1 MSLAPIAFFAY
12 KRPEHTRRSLESLAK
27 NHSAESSELFVFC
40 DGIKKPEDSEAIQQV
55 RDVVRSQQWCGK
67 VHIIEREQNIG
78 LAKSVIHG
86 VTELCSK
93 YGRVIVLEDDL
104 ILSHFFLEYMNKALD
119 LYEQDFKVIQIS
131 GHMFPVKL
139 TSDNDA
145 IFLPFT
151 TSWGWATWERAW
163 KYFDS
168 EMSGYK
174 LLSNNRQLKC
184 KFNLN
189 NSHPYFEMLKSQ
201 INGNIDSWA
210 IRWYLSTFI
219 IEGLTLYPIRT
230 LVENIGLDGS
240 GTHCGE
246 DSSRNIEI
254 NQDKILF
261 MPTEIKVDHKTM
273 NLVFKYLRQQNQR
286 LNLLQRI
293 QKKLFK
299 YFNLLD
305 LLGNKLRRT
314 L

>member
-12 KRPEHTRRSLESLAK
+12 KRPEHTKKSLESLAK
-27 NHSAESSELFVFC
+27 NHGAELSELFIFC

-55 RDVVRSQQWCGK
+55 RDVVRSQQWCGQ
-67 VHIIEREQNIG
+67 VHIIEREQNMG

-86 VTELCSK
+86 VTDLCAK

-104 ILSHFFLEYMNKALD
+104 ILSHFFLEYMNKALK
-119 LYEQDFKVIQIS
+119 LYEKDSKVIHIS
-131 GHMFPVKL
+131 GHMLPVKL
-139 TSDNDA
+139 ASDNDA

-163 KYFDS
+163 KHFDP

-189 NSHPYFEMLKSQ
+189 NSYPYFEMLESQ

-230 LVENIGLDGS
+230 LVENIGFDGS

-246 DSSRNIEI
+246 SLPLNIEI
-254 NQDKILF
+254 NQDKILS
-261 MPTEIKVDHKTM
+261 MPTEIKVDHKSM
-273 NLVFKYLRQQNQR
+273 NLVLKYLRQTNKP
-286 LNLLQRI
+286 LNLFQRI
-293 QKKLFK
+293 KKKVIKLF
-299 YFNLLD
+299 Y
-305 LLGNKLRRT
+305 
-314 L
+314 

>member
-12 KRPEHTRRSLESLAK
+12 KRPEHTKKSLESLAK
-27 NHSAESSELFVFC
+27 NHGAELSELFIFC

-55 RDVVRSQQWCGK
+55 RDVVRSQQWCGQ
-67 VHIIEREQNIG
+67 VHIIEQEQNMG

-86 VTELCSK
+86 VTDLCAK

-104 ILSHFFLEYMNKALD
+104 ILSPFFLEYINKSLE
-119 LYEQDFKVIQIS
+119 LYEKDPEIIQIS

-139 TSDNDA
+139 ASDNDA

-151 TSWGWATWERAW
+151 TSWGWGTWQRAW
-163 KYFDS
+163 KYFDP
-168 EMSGYK
+168 EISGYK

-189 NSHPYFEMLKSQ
+189 NSYPYFEMLESQ

-230 LVENIGLDGS
+230 LVENIGFDGS

-246 DSSRNIEI
+246 SLPLNIEI
-254 NQDKILF
+254 NQDKILS

-273 NLVFKYLRQQNQR
+273 NLVYKYLRQQNQQF
-286 LNLLQRI
+286 NLLQRI

-299 YFNLLD
+299 YLNPL
-305 LLGNKLRRT
+305 NIYIQK
-314 L
+314 

>member
-12 KRPEHTRRSLESLAK
+12 KRPEHTKKSLESLAK
-27 NHSAESSELFVFC
+27 NHGAESSELFVFC

-55 RDVVRSQQWCGK
+55 RDVVRSQQWCGQ
-67 VHIIEREQNIG
+67 VHIIEQEQNMG

-86 VTELCSK
+86 VTDLCSK

-104 ILSHFFLEYMNKALD
+104 ILSPFFLEYMNKSLE
-119 LYEQDFKVIQIS
+119 LYEKDPEIIQIS

-139 TSDNDA
+139 ASDNDA
-145 IFLPFT
+145 MFLPFT
-151 TSWGWATWERAW
+151 TSWGWGTWQRAW
-163 KYFDS
+163 KHFDS

-174 LLSNNRQLKC
+174 LLSNNRQLKY

-189 NSHPYFEMLKSQ
+189 NSYPYFEMLESQ

-230 LVENIGLDGS
+230 LVENIGFDGS

-246 DSSRNIEI
+246 SSPLNIEI
-254 NQDKILF
+254 NQDKILS

-273 NLVFKYLRQQNQR
+273 NLVYKYLRQQNQQF
-286 LNLLQRI
+286 NLLQRI

-299 YFNLLD
+299 YLNPL
-305 LLGNKLRRT
+305 NIYIQK
-314 L
+314 